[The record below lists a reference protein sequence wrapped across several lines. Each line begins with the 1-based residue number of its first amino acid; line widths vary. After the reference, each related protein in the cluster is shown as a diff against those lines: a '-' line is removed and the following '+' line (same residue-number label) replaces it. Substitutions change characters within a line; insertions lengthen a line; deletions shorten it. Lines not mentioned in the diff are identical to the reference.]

1 MTRDDEPALRHL
13 ELVEDGVRGFR
24 LLRPREAEAL
34 ISEEEFARDEFLPY
48 WAELWPS
55 ALALADVVAARDVD
69 GLAVLELG
77 CGLGLPSLVAARGGA
92 RVVATDW
99 AEDALA
105 LLRANA
111 ARNGVALETR
121 RVDWRERGELGTFDL
136 VLAADVLYE
145 RRYVEVLVELLPR
158 LGGEVL
164 LADPG
169 RPFLRPFLDRLPG
182 VEVAPGVY
190 ALAARS

>member
-1 MTRDDEPALRHL
+1 MAREDERALRHL
-13 ELVEDGVRGFR
+13 DLVEEEIRGFR
-24 LLRPREAEAL
+24 LLRPREAESL

-55 ALALADVVAARDVD
+55 ALALADVVAARDVR
-69 GLAVLELG
+69 GLDVLELG

-92 RVVATDW
+92 RVLATDW
-99 AEDALA
+99 ADDALR

-121 RVDWRERGELGTFDL
+121 RLDWREPGALGTFDL

-145 RRYVEVLVELLPR
+145 RRYVDVLVELLPR

-169 RPFLRPFLDRLPG
+169 RPFLRSFLELRPG
-182 VEVAPGVY
+182 VEIAPRVY
-190 ALAARS
+190 ALTPPR

>member
-1 MTRDDEPALRHL
+1 MTRDDEPALRRL
-13 ELVEDGVRGFR
+13 ELVEAEVRGFR
-24 LLRPREAEAL
+24 LLRPREAESL

-92 RVVATDW
+92 RVLATDW
-99 AEDALA
+99 ADDALA

-111 ARNGVALETR
+111 TRNGVRLETR
-121 RVDWRERGELGTFDL
+121 RFDWREQGELGTFDL

-145 RRYVEVLVELLPR
+145 RRYVDVLAELLPR

-164 LADPG
+164 IADPG
-169 RPFLRPFLDRLPG
+169 RPFLRPFLERLPG
-182 VEVAPGVY
+182 IEVAPRVY
-190 ALAARS
+190 ALADRT

>member
-1 MTRDDEPALRHL
+1 MPREDDRVPLHL
-13 ELVEDGVRGFR
+13 DLVEDDVRGFR
-24 LLRPREAEAL
+24 LLRPREAESL

-55 ALALADVVAARDVD
+55 ALALADVVAHRDVR
-69 GLAVLELG
+69 GLDVLELG

-99 AEDALA
+99 ADDALE
-105 LLRANA
+105 LLRTNA
-111 ARNGVALETR
+111 ARNGIDLETR
-121 RVDWRERGELGTFDL
+121 KLDWREPGALGAFDL

-145 RRYVEVLVELLPR
+145 RRYVDVLAGLLPD

-169 RPFLRPFLDRLPG
+169 RPFLRAFLELHPG
-182 VEVAPGVY
+182 VEIAPRVY
-190 ALAARS
+190 ALTPRR

>member
-1 MTRDDEPALRHL
+1 VHGRELR
-13 ELVEDGVRGFR
+13 V
-24 LLRPREAEAL
+24 LRPRDAEAL
-34 ISEEEFARDEFLPY
+34 LDEEAFEHEEFLPY

-55 ALALADVVAARDVD
+55 ALALADVVADRDVR
-69 GLAVLELG
+69 GLDVLELG

-99 AEDALA
+99 ADDALE
-105 LLRANA
+105 LLRTNA
-111 ARNGVALETR
+111 ARNGIDLDTR
-121 RVDWRERGELGTFDL
+121 KLDWREPGALGAFDL

-145 RRYVEVLVELLPR
+145 RRYVDVLAGLLPD

-169 RPFLRPFLDRLPG
+169 RPFLRAFLELHPG
-182 VEVAPGVY
+182 VEIAPRVY
-190 ALAARS
+190 ALTPRR